1 MLLLDMVYDQRV
13 LMWNPTG
20 HILEQGALSL
30 RLGVLRSPR
39 ASPAKRLHS

>member
-1 MLLLDMVYDQRV
+1 MLLLDVVCDQCV